1 MPTKCLL
8 YARFSPRPS
17 AAECESVENQ
27 LLDLRAWCAK
37 HGHVEAGAEWD
48 KDVSGDDRE
57 RAGCLAALAKCKRG
71 YLFVVRDWSRLGRD
85 TLFNLWLW
93 EQLKKRGAKLVSA
106 TEGEFAVPGDPTS
119 KLLSVILSAVAE
131 WQKEMGRIRTS
142 AGMRR
147 NQANGQR
154 MSKIPPYGQQA
165 GPEGTWEPCPEEQ
178 AVIPQIVAMRA
189 EGAKLREIG
198 RRLTAEGLHNRGNGW
213 NHKTLSAIL
222 RRAGV
227 A

>member
-1 MPTKCLL
+1 MAKVIA
-8 YARFSPRPS
+8 YARFSPRPG
-17 AAECESVENQ
+17 AATCESVENQ
-27 LLDLRAWCAK
+27 LTDLRAWCER
-37 HGHVEAGAEWD
+37 HGHTEAGAEHD
-48 KDVSGDDRE
+48 KDMSGGDRE
-57 RAGCLAALAKCKRG
+57 RAGCLAALDQCKRG

-85 TLFNLWLW
+85 TLFNLWLF
-93 EQLKKRGAKLVSA
+93 EQLRSRGAQLVSA
-106 TEGEFAVPGDPTS
+106 TEGPFAIDDDPNA
-119 KLLSVILSAVAE
+119 KLLSVIVSAIAE
-131 WQKEMGRIRTS
+131 WQREMGRLRTS

-147 NQANGQR
+147 NQAAGRR

-165 GPEGTWEPCPEEQ
+165 GPDGAWEPCEAEQ

-198 RRLTAEGLHNRGNGW
+198 RRLTAAGVKNRGNGW
-213 NHKTLSAIL
+213 NHTHIAAIL